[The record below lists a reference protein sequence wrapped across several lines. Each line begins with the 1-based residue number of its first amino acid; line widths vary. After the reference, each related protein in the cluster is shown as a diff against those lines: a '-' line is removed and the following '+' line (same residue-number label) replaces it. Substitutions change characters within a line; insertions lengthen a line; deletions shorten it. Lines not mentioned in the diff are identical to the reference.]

1 MQKSLIAFAL
11 SAALAACGAPNEDLP
26 EAPTVY
32 EAMTGQVEPAS
43 EDIQGAA
50 FDIYND
56 AGELDASL
64 IGNERWASLSETA
77 GELEALG
84 IAFAEAEDF
93 TVAREDVMLLD
104 EGEEGVATKAD
115 VRSYIAAR
123 EEAFRE
129 EWTRFAAAAQA
140 VEQRTDLGGE
150 DAARGFRIGGAAD
163 FARRLAERAEEEKRE
178 RPEGPLADEPR
189 RR

>member
-64 IGNERWASLSETA
+64 IGNERWAALSETA
-77 GELEALG
+77 GELETLG
-84 IAFAEAEDF
+84 IAFAETEAF

-115 VRSYIAAR
+115 VREYIAAR
-123 EEAFRE
+123 EDGFRE
-129 EWTRFAAAAQA
+129 EWTQFAAAAQA
-140 VEQRTDLGGE
+140 VSVAAEAQNAPDFEEAALGLQDTCTSCHNKFWYKQDE
-150 DAARGFRIGGAAD
+150 AGGN
-163 FARRLAERAEEEKRE
+163 
-178 RPEGPLADEPR
+178 
-189 RR
+189 